1 MEKGKKNKK
10 HMETAKKHLG
20 GRHYDAQQD
29 TQRKTYRK
37 MNTKQ

>member
-1 MEKGKKNKK
+1 
-10 HMETAKKHLG
+10 METAKKHLG
-20 GRHYDAQQD
+20 GRHYAAQQD